1 MSKIKRKKYYRK
13 ENLFKIKNISLL
25 NQFGFNF
32 SHNNLKFKEKII
44 NDKESDNPMD
54 IYCSPIQKKG
64 KNFKIENYK
73 EKSLSKN
80 NKIIKKRN
88 ILQKIDFNTYSINNY
103 INKKKKIQ
111 FCIYNNNIIN
121 YNSNLKIS
129 DKTIGLPLLI
139 TTNFEENQK
148 FRNNKINISSS
159 FNNFLSSNFFSSTS
173 SPLKYFNN
181 IKNNN
186 KKYRNILYKNIFTN
200 EKLKNSYNGTQK
212 KLKPNYSDKE
222 IQTNFDFFSEKKN
235 INNNNNN
242 KKYINNSSKNK
253 EFNYEDDKDE
263 SSSNDIDD
271 IKELEKIISKSSINI
286 QANNKRKFYN
296 LKNNYTSNNLYN
308 NNNYI
313 NVINNSDN
321 EIKNEEKNNNFILLK
336 SLYKVKNYNIDNKYE
351 PFFEQS
357 KTTRNSFF
365 NRDKNIYKYSNIE
378 SRNNNSNK
386 NINFFNQTNNN
397 KVNYNKK
404 TKIKELEELIP
415 FNNKRRVKLKKLS
428 DLLINDSSNK
438 N

>member
-44 NDKESDNPMD
+44 NDKESENPME

-181 IKNNN
+181 IKNKNN
-186 KKYRNILYKNIFTN
+186 KYRNILYKNIFTN
-200 EKLKNSYNGTQK
+200 EKQNNSYNDTQK
-212 KLKPNYSDKE
+212 KLKPNHSDKE
-222 IQTNFDFFSEKKN
+222 IQTNFDFFSEKK
-235 INNNNNN
+235 I
-242 KKYINNSSKNK
+242 
-253 EFNYEDDKDE
+253 
-263 SSSNDIDD
+263 
-271 IKELEKIISKSSINI
+271 
-286 QANNKRKFYN
+286 
-296 LKNNYTSNNLYN
+296 
-308 NNNYI
+308 
-313 NVINNSDN
+313 
-321 EIKNEEKNNNFILLK
+321 
-336 SLYKVKNYNIDNKYE
+336 
-351 PFFEQS
+351 
-357 KTTRNSFF
+357 
-365 NRDKNIYKYSNIE
+365 
-378 SRNNNSNK
+378 
-386 NINFFNQTNNN
+386 
-397 KVNYNKK
+397 
-404 TKIKELEELIP
+404 
-415 FNNKRRVKLKKLS
+415 
-428 DLLINDSSNK
+428 
-438 N
+438 

>member
-44 NDKESDNPMD
+44 NDKESENPME

-73 EKSLSKN
+73 EKYLSKN

-121 YNSNLKIS
+121 YNYNIKIS

-186 KKYRNILYKNIFTN
+186 
-200 EKLKNSYNGTQK
+200 
-212 KLKPNYSDKE
+212 
-222 IQTNFDFFSEKKN
+222 
-235 INNNNNN
+235 N
-242 KKYINNSSKNK
+242 K
-253 EFNYEDDKDE
+253 
-263 SSSNDIDD
+263 
-271 IKELEKIISKSSINI
+271 
-286 QANNKRKFYN
+286 
-296 LKNNYTSNNLYN
+296 
-308 NNNYI
+308 
-313 NVINNSDN
+313 
-321 EIKNEEKNNNFILLK
+321 
-336 SLYKVKNYNIDNKYE
+336 
-351 PFFEQS
+351 
-357 KTTRNSFF
+357 
-365 NRDKNIYKYSNIE
+365 
-378 SRNNNSNK
+378 
-386 NINFFNQTNNN
+386 
-397 KVNYNKK
+397 
-404 TKIKELEELIP
+404 
-415 FNNKRRVKLKKLS
+415 
-428 DLLINDSSNK
+428 
-438 N
+438 